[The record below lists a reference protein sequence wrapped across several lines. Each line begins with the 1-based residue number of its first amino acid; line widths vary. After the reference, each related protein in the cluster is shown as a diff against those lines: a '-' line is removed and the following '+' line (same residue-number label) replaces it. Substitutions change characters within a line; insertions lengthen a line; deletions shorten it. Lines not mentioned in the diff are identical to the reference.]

1 MNQPT
6 REEFEDLKEGVRKL
20 REQQTEPI
28 QGEPFSLDTCERL
41 GDS

>member
-20 REQQTEPI
+20 REQQTE
-28 QGEPFSLDTCERL
+28 SL
-41 GDS
+41 SP